1 MKNFIFLMLLLS
13 GFYFGNLQAQQERI
27 EKTPEERATFRS
39 EQMAKRFNLDAAG
52 KQGVYQ
58 AVYDFSVKLN
68 ELRAKQEKGRR
79 DQFEA
84 LEAELDAKMET
95 ILGPENYQIYL
106 KTKQER
112 KDQLMSNQTPQK

>member
-1 MKNFIFLMLLLS
+1 MKNFIFLMLLLLAFS
-13 GFYFGNLQAQQERI
+13 FGNLQAQQERVD
-27 EKTPEERATFRS
+27 KTPEERATFRS
-39 EQMAKRFNLDAAG
+39 EQMAKRFSLDATG

-95 ILGPENYQIYL
+95 ILGPENYQVYL

>member
-1 MKNFIFLMLLLS
+1 MKNFIFLMLLLLAFS
-13 GFYFGNLQAQQERI
+13 FRNLQAQQERI

-39 EQMAKRFNLDAAG
+39 EQMAKRFNLDATG
-52 KQGVYQ
+52 KQSIYQ
-58 AVYDFSVKLN
+58 AVFDFSVKLN
-68 ELRAKQEKGRR
+68 ELRAKQEKGLR

-95 ILGPENYQIYL
+95 ILGPENYQVYL

-112 KDQLMSNQTPQK
+112 KEQLMSNQTPQK